1 MKIGIVC
8 INYHCEEFISQLL
21 ESIPNDF
28 YHFLDI
34 FLVENSSEQSSLESL
49 RDEFSQLNIN
59 ILVPNNNLGYFGGF
73 DYAVLSCNPRE
84 KYDYFLLANPDIK
97 FTEDFFKTLLNLEV
111 EKDIAIIAPN
121 ILNMPSGKNANP
133 FLKKKPSKSV
143 KKKKISK
150 LYCR

>member
-59 ILVPNNNLGYFGGF
+59 ILVPNNNLGYFIKIMNITNMLIIRF
-73 DYAVLSCNPRE
+73 EIRLIKEVLE
-84 KYDYFLLANPDIK
+84 KENSEI
-97 FTEDFFKTLLNLEV
+97 
-111 EKDIAIIAPN
+111 
-121 ILNMPSGKNANP
+121 
-133 FLKKKPSKSV
+133 V
-143 KKKKISK
+143 K
-150 LYCR
+150 LTT